1 MPPATAK
8 PHVLLA
14 MAMCLAVFSFI
25 FAFATPA
32 TSDEPADPPASDAQ
46 FQQQLS
52 AGQFDAALA
61 TAQAAQSPQQR
72 DAQFARLAEA
82 QARAGAREG
91 SIASLGRIR
100 DDRIRTQAM
109 RDMAAARRGG
119 GSQADFDALI
129 ELITTTVAVDN
140 WAENGGLGT
149 VREFEGG
156 VVVDTDGTLARR
168 LEQEQ
173 TIGGMLSRLRSSA
186 AQDSG
191 NDDVRRDSPLR
202 RVSLTRLER
211 AVQLRHA
218 AGLPVTETMR
228 MLAGMQR
235 VQYVF
240 VYPES
245 RDVVIAG
252 PAGRWEPDEEGRP
265 IHPETRRPVVHLD
278 DLAVMLRHM
287 RERRDEKI
295 GCSITPTREGLKR
308 IQTFLAES
316 TQHPLRPG
324 QRQQWL
330 DRLTETLGPQTID
343 VYGIDPSSRAARVL
357 VEADY
362 RMKLVGMGLEEGTL
376 GVESYLDLI
385 DVPPGGTPPPMDVL
399 RWWFTMDYEA
409 IKTTADRDAFAL
421 HGQGVRVRSENEL
434 LTDQGQRVHTG
445 KSEQLN
451 RQFAESFTRHF
462 GELCRRYPVYADL
475 QNQFDLAVVSALIA
489 SEDLPA
495 QVGWHMSYLGDL
507 KGYPVA
513 KGAAPKQVRSVVGHR
528 EVRPGQIIAGVSGG
542 VHLRPVC
549 LVSRDAIQRDLYG
562 KLKAT
567 RATGD
572 VPPSPDVWWWD

>member
-1 MPPATAK
+1 
-8 PHVLLA
+8 
-14 MAMCLAVFSFI
+14 MAG
-25 FAFATPA
+25 
-32 TSDEPADPPASDAQ
+32 E
-46 FQQQLS
+46 
-52 AGQFDAALA
+52 FDAALA
-61 TAQAAQSPQQR
+61 SAQAAQSPQRR
-72 DAQFARLAEA
+72 DALIARLAEA

-91 SIASLGRIR
+91 SIASLGEIR

-109 RDMAAARRGG
+109 RDMAAAGRGG
-119 GSQADFDALI
+119 GSQADFDSLI
-129 ELITTTVAVDN
+129 ELITTTVADPS
-140 WAENGGLGT
+140 WIENGGLGSI
-149 VREFEGG
+149 REFEGG
-156 VVVDTDGTLARR
+156 VVVDTQGTLARR

-173 TIGGMLSRLRSSA
+173 TLGGMLSRLRSSA

-191 NDDVRRDSPLR
+191 NDDVLRDSPLR

-211 AVQLRHA
+211 AVQLRQA
-218 AGLPVTETMR
+218 AGLPLTEAMR
-228 MLAGMQR
+228 MLAGLQR

-245 RDVVIAG
+245 RDLVIAG

-265 IHPETRRPVVHLD
+265 IHPETRRPVAHLD

-295 GCSITPTREGLKR
+295 GCSITPNREGLKR

-316 TQHPLRPG
+316 GQRPLRRG
-324 QRQQWL
+324 QRQEWL
-330 DRLTETLGPQTID
+330 DKLSESLGPQTID
-343 VYGIDPSSRAARVL
+343 VYGIDPSTRAARVL

-409 IKTTADRDAFAL
+409 ITTTADRDAFQL
-421 HGQGVRVRSENEL
+421 SGQGVRVRSENEL
-434 LTDQGQRVHTG
+434 LTEQGQRVHTG

-451 RQFAESFTRHF
+451 RQFAQSFTRHF

-475 QNQFDLAVVSALIA
+475 QNQFDLAAVAALIV

-495 QVGWHMSYLGDL
+495 QVGWHMSYLGDPQ
-507 KGYPVA
+507 GYQVA

-542 VHLRPVC
+542 VHLRPVR

-572 VPPSPDVWWWD
+572 VPPSRDVWWWD